1 MRGTSSK
8 SAPQRPGGTQN
19 HFPKPPPVRPPPK
32 PPRRGEKKT
41 DMVVL
46 TERGEKKK
54 EVQPVP
60 TERSEK
66 KKDHDSYKVT
76 IKEAVVK
83 DIMKAMPSA
92 DQKKTK
98 VDNRKKD
105 DKLNQKAKRK
115 PKKGPLYLILAN
127 DRLEHARKQVQ
138 LQEGKKCVQAVDPR
152 HQGRH

>member
-32 PPRRGEKKT
+32 PLRRGEKKT

-46 TERGEKKK
+46 TEKGEKKK
-54 EVQPVP
+54 EVQLVP
-60 TERSEK
+60 AERSEK

-83 DIMKAMPSA
+83 DIKKVMPSA

-98 VDNRKKD
+98 VDNRKKG
-105 DKLNQKAKRK
+105 DKPNQKSKRK
-115 PKKGPLYLILAN
+115 LKNGPHYLILAN